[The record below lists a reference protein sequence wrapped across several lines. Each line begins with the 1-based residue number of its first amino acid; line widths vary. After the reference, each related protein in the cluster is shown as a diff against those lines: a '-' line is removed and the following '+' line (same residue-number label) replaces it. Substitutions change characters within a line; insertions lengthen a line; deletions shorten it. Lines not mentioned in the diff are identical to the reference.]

1 MHSFPSF
8 ADFLY
13 SWWNAVS
20 FFLLLFWKAVNK
32 SVMPLKQCC
41 SGLNNK
47 WQINWCHQDGDR
59 KRKQQSENQLGL
71 LLKQGC
77 KWMFYFI
84 WMPVNAICIIYPNE
98 SLKESKPEHRC
109 MCTRK
114 EKSFPSLPLSL
125 SSFLLLFCF
134 SFFLLPVFPS
144 LFSFFSGFVCSLSV
158 PSDYEVIKA
167 YVWKLLSVRVRT
179 HVWYACVLYLDI

>member
-8 ADFLY
+8 ADFLC

-20 FFLLLFWKAVNK
+20 FFLLFWKAVNK

-77 KWMFYFI
+77 KWMFSFI

-98 SLKESKPEHRC
+98 SLKESKPEHRW

-125 SSFLLLFCF
+125 SSFHP
-134 SFFLLPVFPS
+134 SFPPS
-144 LFSFFSGFVCSLSV
+144 LFLFSPFSPSLSFNF
-158 PSDYEVIKA
+158 SYLSSFTVIFLSFPKKRTTKA
-167 YVWKLLSVRVRT
+167 EF
-179 HVWYACVLYLDI
+179 